1 MACISPG
8 DTVQCVYDDGKAE
21 HRVCI
26 FKDIVLWEGQ
36 LLYVAKGECF
46 LLYSTEQV

>member
-1 MACISPG
+1 ME
-8 DTVQCVYDDGKAE
+8 DGKSE

-36 LLYVAKGECF
+36 LHYVAHGELF
-46 LLYSTEQV
+46 YALENSYTPYEL